1 MAEELIVYEA
11 QQALTKSKGK
21 NYLISPFNDGKE
33 VTLERDKDFGNPIIK
48 SGKKAGEKAFD
59 KPILFKSG
67 AEKIALGYGLLQ
79 HYEPLTCIEHV
90 DGDTAFFYYMFR
102 CDLIKLFDG
111 KEYVITSGFGSA
123 NTSESRNGFNS
134 AYNAANNSVKI
145 AKKRAL
151 VDAAISIGGLS
162 SLFTQDMEND
172 DFMQGAYEIATAKDD
187 DPISPKQRQR
197 IFAIAANHSM
207 SNTQTQTWLKAKGYI
222 SVKDIK
228 QKDYDTICDELSNAE
243 VTE

>member
-1 MAEELIVYEA
+1 MAEEMIVYEA
-11 QQALTKSKGK
+11 QQAITKSRGK

-33 VTLERDKDFGNPIIK
+33 VQLCRDKDFGNPVIK
-48 SGKKAGEKAFD
+48 SGKKAGERAFD
-59 KPILFKSG
+59 KPILYKAG

-102 CDLIKLFDG
+102 CDLVKLYDG
-111 KEYVITSGFGSA
+111 KEYIITSGFGSA

-162 SLFTQDMEND
+162 DLFTQDIENEE
-172 DFMQGAYEIATAKDD
+172 FMQAAVDDARAKPT
-187 DPISPKQRQR
+187 DPITSKQRQR
-197 IFAIAANHSM
+197 IFAMAS
-207 SNTQTQTWLKAKGYI
+207 AKGMSTEQTKQWLAAKGFA
-222 SVKDIK
+222 SVKDVK
-228 QKDYDTICDELSNAE
+228 QGDYDALCDAIEKE
-243 VTE
+243 VVD